1 MSIRDWVELAVLI
14 IITIT
19 SIGRWIEARERKEK
33 EIERQSNNDLAA
45 TRGDLA
51 EFEKRHSEEH
61 EKIWREIERNRNH
74 WHQELVP
81 KLQTIF
87 ERIAVAEGV
96 QRAYADDLRRLQAII
111 DRRHSLRGGD

>member
-14 IITIT
+14 VITI
-19 SIGRWIEARERKEK
+19 SAIGRWIEARERT
-33 EIERQSNNDLAA
+33 ERQSNTDLAA

-61 EKIWREIERNRNH
+61 EKIWREIERNRSH

-81 KLQTIF
+81 KLQTVF
-87 ERIAVAEGV
+87 ERLAVAEGV
-96 QRAYADDLRRLQAII
+96 QRAYADDLRRLQTIL